1 MDDVNNTLTVI
12 SVTPEDTFWD
22 DIDQIGSGTCD
33 PLPTG
38 NVSAGD
44 VITNCS
50 GIIVLRYI
58 PTSGVIGVYEF
69 D

>member
-1 MDDVNNTLTVI
+1 MDDVNNTLTVTF
-12 SVTPEDTFWD
+12 VTPGDTFWD